1 MQLGLVKISSKRI
14 NNSFASDYIG
24 IRESE
29 EGKYLKGYIEA
40 NKRVVEIIQTI
51 SMWQQKELRQSG
63 VKPEFWEHESW
74 DEFNNERKV
83 RNQYARGIIG
93 GYERFAD
100 LITQT
105 GMNYATILKQAK
117 TCEDNKYQINNIS
130 TQLHIESTNYADL
143 VNGILEGGLELT
155 KKSYNNLKLEIAEN
169 YGKIQEAYQKIEE
182 LKEDDLDLR
191 SAIDIEANYRKVLM
205 PAYLGRIYREEPSEV
220 LLKYAAAVE
229 RHGLEEAVRMIE
241 AKPTII
247 GKLKGFGIGRFSFS
261 STRDDAEA
269 NIENIGKRLVAYS
282 RSSDMEEKLSLEL
295 ADKKFSEQ
303 IGLLEEEIER
313 LKSLLPSTL
322 DKKFLDKVGNFLV
335 DNKNNEKNAPL
346 SLNEIRESEE
356 FEAVYI
362 KNVQAEVGNETI
374 EITDLP
380 ENKGEIEPAAQFKEE
395 NQKPEQVQVGI
406 EANQVV
412 KGRKVQAAIDIE
424 ANNDKGANEESWG
437 YL

>member
-14 NNSFASDYIG
+14 NNSFVSDYIG

-322 DKKFLDKVGNFLV
+322 DEKFLDKVGNFLV
-335 DNKNNEKNAPL
+335 
-346 SLNEIRESEE
+346 
-356 FEAVYI
+356 
-362 KNVQAEVGNETI
+362 
-374 EITDLP
+374 
-380 ENKGEIEPAAQFKEE
+380 
-395 NQKPEQVQVGI
+395 
-406 EANQVV
+406 
-412 KGRKVQAAIDIE
+412 
-424 ANNDKGANEESWG
+424 
-437 YL
+437 